1 MLDIDAAL
9 AELQGQAASSSEPAD
24 ARSTAWVNAQEIKS
38 VVLNLVVNAL
48 DSMDEGG
55 TLTIR

>member
-1 MLDIDAAL
+1 M
-9 AELQGQAASSSEPAD
+9 
-24 ARSTAWVNAQEIKS
+24 TAWVNAQEIKS

-55 TLTIR
+55 TLTIACGSATAWPSWSSRTPAAA